1 MANLIGMEVPPM
13 STVDLIQQMAALA
26 WVKDDN
32 KEPYN
37 LVTSARVGYELYQR
51 VTSSSDVDVY
61 QAQCIAA
68 ITAYIQKHPKAT
80 ENELTKVVK
89 KEIDLFRNK
98 VDAL

>member
-1 MANLIGMEVPPM
+1 MANLIGMGGPPM
-13 STVDLIQQMAALA
+13 STADLIQQMAALA

-37 LVTSARVGYELYQR
+37 LVTSARVAYELYQR
-51 VTSSSDVDVY
+51 VSSSSDIDVY
-61 QAQCIAA
+61 QTQCIAA

-80 ENELTKVVK
+80 ENELAKVVK
-89 KEIDLFRNK
+89 KEIDLFRTK